1 MTVITA
7 ALESLALPKQYLD
20 GFLVDFEV
28 ASAQFLEGSVGIL
41 SVHHDNVGTSSGR
54 NHLRG
59 VEGEKVT
66 LQVTHSEQHTNAQ
79 LQQAGTSGGAPKGAM
94 EGNVSFR
101 KLEIHIS
108 SKLKLPHFLKPSKT
122 LKYS

>member
-1 MTVITA
+1 MRQDD
-7 ALESLALPKQYLD
+7 SNYSSSGKKSDFSKQYLD

-59 VEGEKVT
+59 GEGEKVT
-66 LQVTHSEQHTNAQ
+66 LQVTNSERHTNAQ

-94 EGNVSFR
+94 EGNVSLR
-101 KLEIHIS
+101 KPVS
-108 SKLKLPHFLKPSKT
+108 SGNSHF
-122 LKYS
+122 